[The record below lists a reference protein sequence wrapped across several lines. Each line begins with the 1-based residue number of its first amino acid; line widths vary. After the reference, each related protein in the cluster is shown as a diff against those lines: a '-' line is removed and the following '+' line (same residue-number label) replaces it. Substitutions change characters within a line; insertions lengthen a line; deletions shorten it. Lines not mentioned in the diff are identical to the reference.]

1 MSTLSVGTI
10 KSVSGDPTVFQNSSG
25 TEKGQLVKAW
35 CKWHTSGGSGIDDSF
50 NVSSVSD
57 NGTGYSYVNWASNF
71 DNDDYAVVADG
82 QEDSGG
88 GGRLTNPKAP
98 ETNRCQFEFRNT
110 SNSTRDAINLWCIAI
125 GDN

>member
-10 KSVSGDPTVFQNSSG
+10 KSVSSNLTVFQNSSG

-35 CKWHTSGGSGIDDSF
+35 CKWHTSGGASIDDSF
-50 NVSSVSD
+50 GVSSVSD
-57 NGTGYSYVNWASNF
+57 NGTGKSFVNWSNNF
-71 DNDDYAVVADG
+71 SNDDYAVVSSG

-88 GGRLTNPKAP
+88 GGRMTIPKSP
-98 ETNRCQFEFRNT
+98 STSRSEFEFRNT
-110 SNSTRDAINLWCIAI
+110 SNSLRDAINLWCIAI

>member
-1 MSTLSVGTI
+1 MSTLNVGTVQ
-10 KSVSGDPTVFQNSSG
+10 SVSSALPVFKNSSG

-35 CKWHTSGGSGIDDSF
+35 CKWHTSGGAGIDDSF
-50 NVSSVSD
+50 GVSSVSD
-57 NGTGYSYVNWASNF
+57 NGTGYSYVNWANNF
-71 DNDDYAVVADG
+71 SNDDYAVCANG

-88 GGRLTNPKAP
+88 GGRVCVPRSP
-98 ETNRCQFEFRNT
+98 ETNRSQFEFRNM

>member
-10 KSVSGDPTVFQNSSG
+10 KSVSSNLTVFQNSSG

-35 CKWHTSGGSGIDDSF
+35 CKWHTSGGASIDDSF
-50 NVSSVSD
+50 GVSSVSD
-57 NGTGYSYVNWASNF
+57 NGTGKSFVNWSNNF

-88 GGRLTNPKAP
+88 GGRMCIPKSP
-98 ETNRCQFEFRNT
+98 STSRSEFEFRNT
-110 SNSTRDAINLWCIAI
+110 SNSLRDAINLWCIAI